1 MKCETVQENLVL
13 LIYGELADDARF
25 QIENHLQDCSECT
38 REWQAVRQFHAQAS
52 SLPAL
57 EPTPNLLAAS
67 RLRLHEALDTTEQS
81 RGWRFI
87 FDPIM
92 WLRQMRFSP
101 ALAASILIIGFTAGT
116 LTMWDVM
123 HGNLR
128 PSPTGVINPAS
139 SQASIAAISGIS
151 QEPGTNKVQIN
162 YDTVQQQSTQGSLDD
177 PKIQQLLLYAA
188 RNQQNPG
195 VRVESMDLLTKRC
208 GDPRVREALIYA
220 LRYDKNPG
228 VRLKAVDGLQSYV
241 KNDVRVRDAGVEALL
256 YDANQGVRIAAIH
269 MLQPV
274 KADGS
279 VRAAFRQLASK
290 DSNAFIRRE
299 SQRMLASE
307 ANID

>member
-1 MKCETVQENLVL
+1 MKCETVLDNLVL
-13 LIYGELADDARF
+13 LVYGELADDMRF
-25 QIENHLQDCSECT
+25 QVEKHLEGCSDCT
-38 REWQAVRQFHAQAS
+38 QEWQDLRRFHADAGA
-52 SLPAL
+52 LPAL

-67 RLRLHEALDTTEQS
+67 RMRLHDALDTAEQA

-87 FDPIM
+87 FDPAA
-92 WLRQMRFSP
+92 WLRQMSFSP
-101 ALAASILIIGFTAGT
+101 ALASSILIIGFAVGI
-116 LTMWDVM
+116 LTMWNITR
-123 HGNLR
+123 GNIKT
-128 PSPTGVINPAS
+128 PGPAAS
-139 SQASIAAISGIS
+139 VASNQASIAAISGIS
-151 QEPGTNKVQIN
+151 QEPGSNKVQIK

-177 PKIQQLLLYAA
+177 PNIQQLLLYAA

-241 KNDVRVRDAGVEALL
+241 KNDIRVRDAVIEALL
-256 YDANQGVRIAAIH
+256 YDANQGVRTEAIH

-274 KADGS
+274 RADSS

-290 DSNAFIRRE
+290 ESNAFIRKE